1 MTYEELNKQHDNL
14 LAALG
19 NMIEHFEANAQYSDD
34 DAEILDEAIQA
45 YDQTTNAMDALS
57 EDMNPVEPEG
67 TAYPIY
73 KAERLKPKHA
83 LKHRADL
90 YWAVMLRAPGTKV
103 IYCCTRG
110 QNEAEHIAK
119 ALNDTMNQSDIC

>member
-1 MTYEELNKQHDNL
+1 VSLEQEHHDRCATL
-14 LAALG
+14 IDHALRCTC
-19 NMIEHFEANAQYSDD
+19 ERE
-34 DAEILDEAIQA
+34 QA

-67 TAYPIY
+67 IAYPIY

-83 LKHRADL
+83 LKRRADL